1 MCCITRAELESRLL
15 RPHGLCADDL
25 AAWRS
30 RALDPLGDVYP
41 TQIAGN
47 PDAPGSWRSVGGS
60 PAAKCAWEA
69 VAQRAG
75 RFTSLPFGSVA
86 RVRSFLLDTLSG
98 QLASFH
104 HNCDINHVFSQCTT
118 FCKDRRLL
126 NATGWMFVGT
136 LEHFQKDL
144 LRLVPLLGLQ
154 LAATRVRELLAAAA
168 TVRHQG
174 KSNRSTVAKAAV
186 RHAFAQ
192 DATVRRS
199 LCYLIA
205 HDYAC
210 INNLLPRNR
219 QYQAPTRCNE

>member
-154 LAATRVRELLAAAA
+154 PAATRVRELLAAAA